1 MATPVADAGIALC
14 GAQEGIVVVRHILAP
29 HILGMLGARVAHRH
43 LVVVEK
49 TVPRSGQQ
57 VGTYGKV
64 EQSVIG
70 ASQVAMVHPHV
81 VRRAEGN
88 GILMGIADGESADN
102 HIAHPLGTETDA
114 IEHCT
119 ATQPDNRLVRC
130 HIDIAFIGGL
140 YRTFKQNGI
149 RLLGRTI
156 ATQAGLIGHTHHLAQ
171 SSSDGSFQSVSRRSG
186 KAHKAMLHPLCLCS
200 HHHTTY

>member
-1 MATPVADAGIALC
+1 
-14 GAQEGIVVVRHILAP
+14 
-29 HILGMLGARVAHRH
+29 
-43 LVVVEK
+43 
-49 TVPRSGQQ
+49 
-57 VGTYGKV
+57 
-64 EQSVIG
+64 
-70 ASQVAMVHPHV
+70 MVHPHV

-88 GILMGIADGESADN
+88 GILMGIANGESTDD

-119 ATQPDNRLVRC
+119 AIQPDNRLVRC

-156 ATQAGLIGHTHHLAQ
+156 ATQASLIGHTHHLAQ
-171 SSSDGSFQSVSRRSG
+171 SSSDGSFQSVSGRSG
-186 KAHKAMLHPLCLCS
+186 KAHKAMLHPLCLCTQD
-200 HHHTTY
+200 TT